1 LRSSTVG
8 VPPRLGTM
16 SICMDPANQA
26 ESRRVKQNLQCY
38 MGAADVDFSAFS
50 KYYPKTSAKFG
61 LKDASGGR

>member
-1 LRSSTVG
+1 
-8 VPPRLGTM
+8 
-16 SICMDPANQA
+16 MDTANQA

-61 LKDASGGR
+61 LERNSRWQY